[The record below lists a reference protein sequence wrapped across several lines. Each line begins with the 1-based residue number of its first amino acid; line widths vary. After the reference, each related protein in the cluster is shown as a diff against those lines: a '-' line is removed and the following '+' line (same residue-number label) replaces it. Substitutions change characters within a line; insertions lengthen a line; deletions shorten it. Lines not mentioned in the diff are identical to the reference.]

1 MNKAITEE
9 LLERYLKG
17 SCSID
22 ENEIVENWYASCENQ
37 PELFADEQ
45 CSEALYMK
53 EKTKVVIKEII
64 TESIEGYNVAPEIY
78 LSNILNTNEVQGRF
92 VSSFW
97 LAAAILILLIAG
109 VYLFYFN

>member
-22 ENEIVENWYASCENQ
+22 ENEIVENWYASYENQ

-45 CSEALYMK
+45 CSEALYLK
-53 EKTKVVIKEII
+53 EKTKAIIKEII
-64 TESIEGYNVAPEIY
+64 TESTAAYLIAPVEKRAG
-78 LSNILNTNEVQGRF
+78 ILTIKRVQLRLIPF
-92 VSSFW
+92 FW
-97 LAAAILILLIAG
+97 LAAVLILLIAG
-109 VYLFYFN
+109 VYLFYFD